1 MKSIVI
7 IGGGIVG
14 LAIAR
19 ELILNGYK
27 NLIILE
33 KESDIANHQ
42 SSRNS
47 GVMHAGLYYRP
58 GSLKSKLSREGII
71 LMKSYCK
78 KHEIK
83 WLECGKIVVAKNK
96 AEEERLIKLFEKG
109 LLNKLKDIEIISSK
123 QVSNLEPYVDAYK
136 AIRVPEESIV
146 NYKEVAKSFLREIL
160 SKGGEIKYNSKV
172 VSIEETK
179 SYEKRLKLSS
189 GEYFDA
195 DIIISASGLYSDK
208 VSKMLGID
216 IDQQQIIP
224 FKGEYYFL
232 KEGYKHLV
240 NNLVYPIPKEE
251 FPFLGAHFTK
261 MIDGELEV
269 GPNAVLSHS
278 REGYSWNN
286 INIIELIDSIRYP
299 GLRNFLMMYPKTSF
313 EEIFRSIFKKLFVEK
328 LKDIVPDISESMLV
342 KGRPGIRAQI
352 MKRNGE
358 LVMDFDIRIKENII
372 SVLNAPSPAAT
383 SSIAIAK
390 YILKYADL

>member
-1 MKSIVI
+1 MKSVVI

-19 ELILNGYK
+19 ELIFKGYK
-27 NLIILE
+27 KLTILE
-33 KESDIANHQ
+33 KEQDIAMHQ

-47 GVMHAGLYYRP
+47 GVMHAGLYYSP
-58 GSLKSKLSREGII
+58 GSLKSKLSREGIV

-78 KHEIK
+78 KFNIN
-83 WLECGKIVVAKNK
+83 WIECGKIVVAKK
-96 AEEERLIKLFEKG
+96 ESEEERLIRLFEKG
-109 LLNKLKDIEIISSK
+109 LRNKLKDIEIISSK
-123 QVSNLEPYVDAYK
+123 QVSHLEPYVDAYK

-146 NYKEVAKSFLREIL
+146 NFKEVAKSFLNEIL
-160 SKGGEIKYNSKV
+160 SKGGSIKYNTKV
-172 VSIEETK
+172 VNIEDSK
-179 SYEKRLKLSS
+179 NHDKRLKLSS

-224 FKGEYYFL
+224 FKGEYYLF
-232 KEGYKHLV
+232 KEDYKYLV
-240 NNLVYPIPKEE
+240 NNLVYPVPKEE

-269 GPNAVLSHS
+269 GPNAVLSYS
-278 REGYSWNN
+278 REGYNWDN
-286 INIIELIDSIRYP
+286 IKINELIDSIKYP
-299 GLRNFLMMYPKTSF
+299 GLRNFLVKYPKTTF
-313 EEIFRSIFKKLFVEK
+313 EEIFRSLFKKLFVK
-328 LKDIVPDISESMLV
+328 NLRNLVPDTNENMLV
-342 KGRPGIRAQI
+342 KASPGIRAQL

-358 LVMDFDIRIKENII
+358 LVKDFDIRIKENII

-390 YILKYADL
+390 YIVKYADL

>member
-1 MKSIVI
+1 MKSVVI

-19 ELILNGYK
+19 ELILKGYK
-27 NLIILE
+27 NTTILE
-33 KESDIANHQ
+33 KESDIAIHQ

-47 GVMHAGLYYRP
+47 GVMHAGLYYPP

-78 KHEIK
+78 KNQIR
-83 WLECGKIVVAKNK
+83 WLECGKIVVAKNQ
-96 AEEERLIKLFEKG
+96 AEEEKLIKLFQKG
-109 LLNKLKDIEIISSK
+109 LRNKLKDIEIISSK
-123 QVSNLEPYVDAYK
+123 QVSYLEPYVDAYK

-160 SKGGEIKYNSKV
+160 SKGGSIKYNSKV
-172 VSIEETK
+172 VNIEDAK
-179 SYEKRLKLSS
+179 FCEKRLKISS

-208 VSKMLGID
+208 VSKMLGLD

-224 FKGEYYFL
+224 FKGEYYYF
-232 KEGYKHLV
+232 KEDYKYLV
-240 NNLVYPIPKEE
+240 KNLVYPIPKDE

-261 MIDGELEV
+261 MIDGGLEV

-278 REGYSWNN
+278 REGYNWYNMN
-286 INIIELIDSIRYP
+286 IPELIDSITYP
-299 GLRNFLMMYPKTSF
+299 GLRNFLMMYPETSF
-313 EEIFRSIFKKLFVEK
+313 EEISRSIFKNLFVKK
-328 LKDIVPDISESMLV
+328 LKDIVPDINGSMLV
-342 KGRPGIRAQI
+342 KTNPGIRAQL

-358 LVMDFDIRIKENII
+358 LVKDFDIRIKKNII

-390 YILKYADL
+390 YIVKYTDL